1 MISKQQKGTN
11 PLGCAPIGALLLRFA
26 LPSVVGMLVNA
37 IYNIVDQIF
46 IGRGVGYLG
55 NAATTI
61 AFPIVTIIL
70 AISTLLGAGGSAYA
84 ALKLGEHDEEAAELT
99 CGNVFVLSVLSGVIL
114 AIVGLLSLDPLV
126 KMFGAS
132 ENTLEYARQYTSIIL
147 LAAPFNVLGVS
158 MSNMAR
164 TDGNPNLSM
173 YSIVVGALL
182 NVALDPLFIFV
193 FHWDVAG
200 AAIATAISQVVSAVI
215 LVVYFTKK
223 SKMRLHRR
231 TMRLNAGICRSMS
244 ILGISSCVL
253 QLAST
258 VLNIVLNNVLVT
270 YGNQSEVGGDIAL
283 SAMGI
288 VMKISMI
295 IISVC
300 IGIGVGSQPILGY
313 NRGARQ
319 LKRVRSA
326 YLLAL
331 CVSISV
337 TVVGWILCET
347 IPEQILLLFGKENQ
361 TFMDF
366 AVRSMRIFLGGIF
379 LAGAQIVTTSYFQAT
394 RQPLKANFMSTLRQ
408 VLLLIPL
415 LFILPRFMGLDGV
428 LYAGLIADLAT
439 GAVVVLVFSIE
450 LIGLTQQIVKEEK
463 TASVCSVANGKISKK

>member
-1 MISKQQKGTN
+1 MDSKQQKVIN
-11 PLGCAPIGALLLRFA
+11 PLGYVPIGALLLRFA

-70 AISTLLGAGGSAYA
+70 AVSTLLGAGGSAYA
-84 ALKLGEHDEEAAELT
+84 ALKLGEHDEEAAEQT
-99 CGNVFVLSVLSGVIL
+99 CGNVFVLSVLSGVVL
-114 AIVGLLSLDPLV
+114 AIVGLLCLDPLV

-231 TMRLNAGICRSMS
+231 TMRLNAGICRNMS

-331 CVSISV
+331 CVSVSV
-337 TVVGWILCET
+337 TSVGWILCET

-379 LAGAQIVTTSYFQAT
+379 FAGAQIVTTNYFQAT
-394 RQPLKANFMSTLRQ
+394 GQPLKANFMSTLRQ

-415 LFILPRFMGLDGV
+415 LFILPRFMGLNGV
-428 LYAGLIADLAT
+428 LYAGLIADLVT
-439 GAVVVLVFSIE
+439 GAVVVLVVGIE
-450 LIGLTQQIVKEEK
+450 VLKLTRQIAKEEK
-463 TASVCSVANGKISKK
+463 AA